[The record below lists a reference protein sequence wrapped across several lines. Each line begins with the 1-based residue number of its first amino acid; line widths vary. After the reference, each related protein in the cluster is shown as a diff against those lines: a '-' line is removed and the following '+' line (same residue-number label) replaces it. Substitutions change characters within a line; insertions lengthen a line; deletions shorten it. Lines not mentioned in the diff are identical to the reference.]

1 MAQFIKPKFNIIESY
16 CFDSKVPQRIHLTDN
31 QVFIIEGS
39 PYYKQN
45 EAFESLMVPMRI
57 SNKLGVGKILVV
69 DEVIGCAEETPLNSW
84 VVIKDHAL
92 FAGVIPLHGLNNP
105 EWGVRFPDVT
115 KVYPK
120 ADRQIALDVFS
131 ESNIPLREVYSIH
144 VSSERQVYR
153 EATGNAGLAIG
164 AEVICLTGVHATILS
179 QHRRKEDITRDCLF
193 LGHVKRHTQADEEA
207 SPDSAQ
213 MDAIYNCALRIL
225 SR

>member
-1 MAQFIKPKFNIIESY
+1 
-16 CFDSKVPQRIHLTDN
+16 
-31 QVFIIEGS
+31 
-39 PYYKQN
+39 
-45 EAFESLMVPMRI
+45 MVPMRI
-57 SNKLGVGKILVV
+57 SNKLGIRKILIA
-69 DEVIGCAEETPLNSW
+69 DEVIGCSQDTSLNSW

-120 ADRQIALDVFS
+120 ADRQIALDVFA
-131 ESNIPLREVYSIH
+131 EANLPLREVYSIH

-153 EATGNAGLAIG
+153 EATGNAALAIG

-179 QHRRKEDITRDCLF
+179 QHRKKEESTRDCLF
-193 LGHVKRHTQADEEA
+193 LGHVKRHTDFDEEA
-207 SPDSAQ
+207 APRPAEI
-213 MDAIYNCALRIL
+213 DAVYTCAMRIL